1 LSIKSRKLFAILV
14 MTAMILTMLP
24 LTAFAADDYSY
35 SASFVDVNKT
45 SVRVDSAEDVNA
57 VKNYVTFTVV
67 LLDSGRKYF
76 TGNVTDLYIK
86 SSRDAENVAY
96 QYKDDDDGGKLK
108 WKKIEGSIDKETG
121 ANLGAEDVYVNKYG
135 EVKVRVWSGLAGKAN
150 ISFHKDTSGSDGEKA
165 GPKIGEETITFTSSA
180 AKVKDVVVTVDESG
194 DTLNVG
200 DEITLRARVTD
211 DDNIGVDGVTVTFQK
226 CRDGGSWQ
234 TVGSKDTNRQGVATL
249 KVVENEAGDYE
260 YRGRVSGK
268 TGDPSDV
275 VTFGARTP
283 VALEKVT
290 EDGTKIAVDEDYKVK
305 FKMKDYLGNV
315 CTDVSIIDLEVI
327 EAPSDSGLEDD
338 IIEPES
344 KVDDD
349 KNVVFVFT
357 PDEAGTYK
365 LRAEV
370 KDTGLR
376 ETLTLEAKEFGTVTE
391 VKVSLPKDKT
401 ALRADDHDVRW
412 GDDDDDAADTM
423 QLKVKLLDEDG
434 VEISTTD
441 DSAVRLASSNVSL
454 VAISESDFGV
464 VAGPIKA
471 DRTGVAVVTA
481 THLDTGIS
489 GSVEVPVVG
498 APAAIDVD
506 VDYNGLKADVSM
518 QVVDSQG
525 NPSYF
530 ESDEDTDYN
539 VVAKDVTISNPKK
552 FKEGT
557 GKATFTASVDEYDS
571 YKVTVVTHNG
581 YSTTFD
587 LDFEEAA
594 EEVDVANVTM
604 FIGSTNYVADGSAGS
619 MDVAPFIEDGR
630 TFVPV
635 RFIAEAFGAE
645 VDWEPKDAA
654 TEKVF
659 VTSGDIEIT
668 ITIGEYTIEVVSDD
682 ETETVVSDVAAFIR
696 DGRTFLPLR
705 AIGEILGA
713 EFDWGPKDADTE
725 WVSFSL

>member
-45 SVRVDSAEDVNA
+45 SVRTDSDGS
-57 VKNYVTFTVV
+57 KNYVTFTVV
-67 LLDSGRKYF
+67 LLDSGRNYF
-76 TGNVTDLYIK
+76 TGDVSDLYIK
-86 SSRDAENVAY
+86 SSRDSESAAVLIG
-96 QYKDDDDGGKLK
+96 DDY
-108 WKKIEGSIDKETG
+108 KKITGEIDSVTG
-121 ANLGAEDVYVNKYG
+121 AILDSISPNKYG
-135 EVKVRVWSGLAGKAN
+135 EIKVRVWSGLAGDAK
-150 ISFHKDTSGSDGEKA
+150 ISFYKGKGGTDTDPKA
-165 GPKIGEETITFTSSA
+165 GKLIGEETITFTTTTEKA
-180 AKVKDVVVTVDESG
+180 HTVELTIDDVEG
-194 DTLNVG
+194 DGPYVG
-200 DEITLRARVTD
+200 DEITLRVRVRDKDKIGLD
-211 DDNIGVDGVTVTFQK
+211 DATVTFQK
-226 CRDGGSWQ
+226 SRNKGSWQ
-234 TVGSKDTNRQGVATL
+234 TIGSKDTNRQGVATL
-249 KVVENEAGDYE
+249 KVVENESGDYE
-260 YRGRVSGK
+260 YRAKAGSIY
-268 TGDPSDV
+268 SDYSKDYEGNKI
-275 VTFGARTP
+275 TYKARTP
-283 VALEKVT
+283 VALEKIT
-290 EDGTKIAVDEDYKVK
+290 EDGTLIAVDEDYKVK
-305 FKMKDYLGNV
+305 FKMKDYLDNV
-315 CTDVSIIDLEVI
+315 CTDVSKIDLEVI

-370 KDTGLR
+370 EGTGLR
-376 ETLTLEAKEFGTVTE
+376 QTLTLEAKEFGTVTE

>member
-1 LSIKSRKLFAILV
+1 MSIKSRKLFAILV

-24 LTAFAADDYSY
+24 LTAFAQNAYSY

-45 SVRVDSAEDVNA
+45 SVRTDSDGS
-57 VKNYVTFTVV
+57 KNYVTFTVV
-67 LLDSGRKYF
+67 LLDSGRNYF
-76 TGNVTDLYIK
+76 TGDVSDLYIK
-86 SSRDAENVAY
+86 SSRDSESAAVLIG
-96 QYKDDDDGGKLK
+96 DDY
-108 WKKIEGSIDKETG
+108 KKITGEIDSVTG
-121 ANLGAEDVYVNKYG
+121 AILDSISPNKYG
-135 EVKVRVWSGLAGKAN
+135 EIKVRVWSGLAGDAK
-150 ISFHKDTSGSDGEKA
+150 ISFYKGKGGTDTDPKA
-165 GPKIGEETITFTSSA
+165 GKLIGEETITFTTTTEKA
-180 AKVKDVVVTVDESG
+180 HTVELTIDDVEG
-194 DTLNVG
+194 DGPYVG
-200 DEITLRARVTD
+200 DEITLRVRVRDKDKIGLD
-211 DDNIGVDGVTVTFQK
+211 DATVTFQK
-226 CRDGGSWQ
+226 SRNKGSWQ
-234 TVGSKDTNRQGVATL
+234 TIGSKDTNRQGVATL
-249 KVVENEAGDYE
+249 KVVENESGDYE
-260 YRGRVSGK
+260 YRAKAGSIY
-268 TGDPSDV
+268 SDYSKDYEGNKI
-275 VTFGARTP
+275 TYKARTP
-283 VALEKVT
+283 VALEKIT
-290 EDGTKIAVDEDYKVK
+290 EDGTLIAVDEDYKVK

-315 CTDVSIIDLEVI
+315 CTDVSKIDLEVI